1 MFSASAAC
9 CEYSPTFAVVALKS
23 TFDSEEEAIVN
34 FEVYGPLLAT
44 PGSKL
49 VWVSVTEPE
58 RIWVDVEPS
67 LKLGATMQ
75 EPLAIAAFDTAELA
89 TNATTPRAAKMR
101 LRVLPITV
109 FRLPAQITK
118 NV

>member
-1 MFSASAAC
+1 MFSASATC

-23 TFDSEEEAIVN
+23 TFDSEEDAIVN

-67 LKLGATMQ
+67 LKLGATKQ
-75 EPLAIAAFDTAELA
+75 APLAIAAFEMPEDA
-89 TNATTPRAAKMR
+89 TNTATPKVAKMR
-101 LRVLPITV
+101 FLV
-109 FRLPAQITK
+109 FPMTGLGYPLGL
-118 NV
+118 